1 MPENQPKA
9 VEPKP
14 TERMPFEPEGDT
26 KEARAL
32 HALCST
38 PNRAG
43 RRALDKCHG
52 YTPHRGAC
60 ARWTTRN
67 PQRVQALVV
76 YVEFDGV
83 PGIRAERNAAKRERR
98 ARRGVS

>member
-1 MPENQPKA
+1 MNT
-9 VEPKP
+9 EPKP
-14 TERMPFEPEGDT
+14 TERMPFEPKGDT

-43 RRALDKCHG
+43 RRALDMCHG

-60 ARWTTRN
+60 ARWTPRN
-67 PQRVQALVV
+67 PEPVAILDAPIMLGDSFAVCAANARRL
-76 YVEFDGV
+76 
-83 PGIRAERNAAKRERR
+83 RNAAKRERR
-98 ARRGVS
+98 ARWGVS